1 MRIKMLHTTTGSH
14 DGIRI
19 HTYEKGEEFE
29 VGGGHMPD
37 DLAKAFLESGAAEEL
52 GKDKKAPPGPSET
65 KTDTGKDD
73 KKK

>member
-14 DGIRI
+14 DGVRI

-29 VGGGHMPD
+29 VGHGHMPE
-37 DLAKAFLESGAAEEL
+37 DLARAFLESGAAEEL
-52 GKDKKAPPGPSET
+52 GKEKKTPPGPSET
-65 KTDTGKDD
+65 KETPKDE